1 MGETLFLFHF
11 FCTHM
16 INYCKT
22 ELTTSSKVVSIPS
35 QGKCHFS
42 SIVLPPDSP
51 IWRLASEPEQNS
63 TFLKDPIREIALTL
77 LSPLQ
82 LAKASFV
89 RRTKNRFS
97 RAGKNRK
104 GREKEE
110 DKLARIGQDIKC
122 AFKRGEIA
130 RTMI

>member
-1 MGETLFLFHF
+1 
-11 FCTHM
+11 M

-77 LSPLQ
+77 LSLLQ

-89 RRTKNRFS
+89 RRTKIAFQGQVRTA
-97 RAGKNRK
+97 REERRK
-104 GREKEE
+104 RTNSHE
-110 DKLARIGQDIKC
+110 LAKI
-122 AFKRGEIA
+122 
-130 RTMI
+130 